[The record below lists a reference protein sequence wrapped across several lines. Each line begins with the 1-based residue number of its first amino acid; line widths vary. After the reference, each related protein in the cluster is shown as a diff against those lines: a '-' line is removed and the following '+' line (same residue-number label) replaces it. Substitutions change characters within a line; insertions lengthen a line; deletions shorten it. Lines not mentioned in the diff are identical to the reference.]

1 MRRASYFK
9 PMGTR
14 PHYVPKHATRSDG
27 MKKILALALI
37 AGMFMP
43 LVGTGAQEKKGKTPE
58 ERFKAMDTN
67 NDGKL
72 SKEEFVAR
80 FKDDAEK
87 KGKAEMQFGRIDKN
101 NDGFLSLDEYREG
114 TMKKK

>member
-1 MRRASYFK
+1 
-9 PMGTR
+9 
-14 PHYVPKHATRSDG
+14 
-27 MKKILALALI
+27 MKKFLAFALI

-43 LVGTGAQEKKGKTPE
+43 LLTGAQEKKGKSPD

-72 SKEEFVAR
+72 SKEEFLAQY
-80 FKDDAEK
+80 KDDAEK
-87 KGKAEMQFGRIDKN
+87 KGKAEMRFPRMDTN
-101 NDGFLSLDEYREG
+101 NDGFLSLEEYKEG